1 MILDAMSDIRADG
14 LAYVEAH
21 PDLEVFRLR
30 LGNALNFTFGED
42 TQSLLFKRKD
52 YREGAQPTL
61 LAIDNDLKK
70 GFNRW
75 SVSRH

>member
-21 PDLEVFRLR
+21 PDLEVFR
-30 LGNALNFTFGED
+30 GNALNFTFGED

-52 YREGAQPTL
+52 YREGA
-61 LAIDNDLKK
+61 
-70 GFNRW
+70 
-75 SVSRH
+75 

>member
-52 YREGAQPTL
+52 YREGA
-61 LAIDNDLKK
+61 
-70 GFNRW
+70 
-75 SVSRH
+75 